1 MRFVGHHGLRPD
13 FCQAADPESEG
24 IAENLVGYAEADLMV
39 PQAPFDDL
47 AAANAAAAPRSTARV
62 GHPQTWLVSRE
73 LIHESLPA
81 FGPSAAPTNR
91 TPVHP
96 GYGDR

>member
-1 MRFVGHHGLRPD
+1 
-13 FCQAADPESEG
+13 
-24 IAENLVGYAEADLMV
+24 MV

-47 AAANAAAAPRSTARV
+47 AAAHAAAAPCAEV
-62 GHPQTWLVSRE
+62 NGHGAGHSRTWLQSRK
-73 LIHESLPA
+73 LIYESLPA
-81 FGPSAAPTNR
+81 YGPSAPPTNR